1 MKKVLRATCALRDR
15 YIVSIERVY
24 TPSTFYV
31 KSAVYVY
38 LGDNWNGIMKDTL
51 REECDASEDCLRD
64 TNKNGI
70 HYFGHPP
77 PL

>member
-31 KSAVYVY
+31 KSAVYVHVTFWIIY
-38 LGDNWNGIMKDTL
+38 
-51 REECDASEDCLRD
+51 
-64 TNKNGI
+64 
-70 HYFGHPP
+70 
-77 PL
+77 